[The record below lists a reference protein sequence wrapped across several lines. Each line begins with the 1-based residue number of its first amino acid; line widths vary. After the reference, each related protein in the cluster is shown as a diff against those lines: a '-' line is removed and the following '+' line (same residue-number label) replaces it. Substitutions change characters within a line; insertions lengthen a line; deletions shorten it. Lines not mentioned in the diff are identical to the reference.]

1 MSDIQR
7 VIVTGGSGYMGRN
20 LSRLFKA
27 SKKYLVFSPP
37 KETLNLL
44 NFKESK
50 EYIDR
55 IDPHIVIHAAIKGGT
70 VVDNDTLQDTADN
83 IKMYDNLVSIVPENV
98 TIVII
103 ASGSEFDRSQDIDCA
118 VEKDVVRRY
127 PIDPYGLSKNIITRK
142 AMEDTNTMIFR
153 LFGCFN
159 HDEEDY
165 RFIKRCIL
173 NIKEGKP
180 IVIHQDKMMDFFYMD
195 DVFTIMDF
203 YLHGATFDYGVLP
216 HLNLVYEDKFSLLNI
231 ASMIS
236 AAAGKKNYPIE
247 IHELGMGRSYT
258 GDGTKLNIIL
268 NKSKNQHTKLIGL
281 EEGIVRTCKTLL

>member
-7 VIVTGGSGYMGRN
+7 VIITGAGGYMGRN

-27 SKKYLVFSPP
+27 NKNYLVFSPP

-50 EYIDR
+50 EYIER

-70 VVDNDTLQDTADN
+70 VVDTDTLQDTADN
-83 IKMYDNLVSIVPENV
+83 IKMYDNLASIVPENV
-98 TIVII
+98 TIVVL

-118 VEKDVVRRY
+118 VEEDVVRSY

-142 AMEDTNTMIFR
+142 SMEDTNTMILR

-159 HDEEDY
+159 HDEDDY

-195 DVFTIMDF
+195 DAFTMMDF
-203 YLHGATFDYGVLP
+203 FLQSEGIHYFNGP
-216 HLNLVYEDKFSLLNI
+216 HLNLVYNEKYSLLNI
-231 ASMIS
+231 ASMIL
-236 AAAGKKNYPIE
+236 AATGKKNHPIE

-258 GDGTKLNIIL
+258 GDGTKLSIIL
-268 NKSKNQHTKLIGL
+268 NKNPQTKLIGL
-281 EEGIVRTCKTLL
+281 EEGIVRTCKALL